1 MPPAPSSAWAERP
14 AVAQVRELIAD
25 RAVAKQRSGYLDTL
39 GLDGVPRSTSQAVM
53 ESTFLPSIYE
63 RIWRPVLFS
72 AATGVGE
79 REEAER
85 MRILLRLRPGER
97 VLDVG
102 CGPGNTL
109 RRLVNEVG
117 PQGLAVGV
125 DPAAGMLA
133 RAVADTDAENV
144 VYVRADG
151 AALPFEDEAF
161 DAVSCFGA
169 LYLVDRPFDV
179 IDELARVIKPGGRV
193 AILTTCHRAPGP
205 VRPLIDLGRPLS
217 GFRWFGPDAIT
228 DALRR
233 AGISAVHRDVRGV
246 MQFVGGAKP
255 TS

>member
-1 MPPAPSSAWAERP
+1 MSTWTERAAISA
-14 AVAQVRELIAD
+14 VRGLIAD
-25 RAVAKQRSGYLDTL
+25 RAVVKQRSGYLDTL

-53 ESTFLPSIYE
+53 ESTFLPHIYE
-63 RIWRPVLFS
+63 RLWRPVLFS

-109 RRLVNEVG
+109 RRLVDEVG
-117 PQGLAVGV
+117 PEGLAVGV
-125 DPAAGMLA
+125 DPAAGMLS
-133 RAVADTDAENV
+133 RAVADTDADNV

-151 AALPFEDEAF
+151 AALPFEDASF

-179 IDELARVIKPGGRV
+179 IEELVRVLKPGGRV
-193 AILTTCHRAPGP
+193 AILTTCHRAPAP
-205 VRPLIDLGRPLS
+205 VRPLIDLGRPIS
-217 GFRWFGPDAIT
+217 GFRWFGPDDIT
-228 DALRR
+228 RALRES
-233 AGISAVHRDVRGV
+233 GVVTVHRDVRGV
-246 MQFVGGAKP
+246 MQFVGAVKP
-255 TS
+255 TA